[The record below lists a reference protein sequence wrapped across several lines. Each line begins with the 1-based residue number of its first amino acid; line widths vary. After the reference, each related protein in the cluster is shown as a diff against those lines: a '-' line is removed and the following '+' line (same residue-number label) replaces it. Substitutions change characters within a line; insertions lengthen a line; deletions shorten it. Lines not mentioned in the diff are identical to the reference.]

1 MPIVPTMFFRSPCC
15 STPLPPIHTR
25 KRPKTNPVV
34 AWENALAKEIALGR
48 NHRKIDLLKT
58 RIGRSK
64 GNGGS
69 DYDLTKVF
77 GGGTTKQI
85 NKSFIPTRKIDE
97 RLVQIS
103 EKKIRDTYIALA
115 KWMIGVNDPEINGF
129 PSEKGLLHK
138 KQYFKTVNTE
148 RRKSGKNALSMDEFM
163 TESRR
168 EAKSI
173 SEARLAN
180 LRKDKLASQAARDR
194 LTARHLPSSNHTTN
208 STNDF
213 ASGKPTIPFIE
224 SGSKRKIRNAY
235 INLAQWMIRINDLA
249 INGRP
254 SQIGITH
261 KVTYLSFVNKERSKL
276 DQRQLTMEEFMSGVR
291 SEIED
296 LVDAGTIKKIQNP
309 RNLAQHF
316 PTHSIGHNSLPG
328 RPIPLLVVSR

>member
-1 MPIVPTMFFRSPCC
+1 M
-15 STPLPPIHTR
+15 
-25 KRPKTNPVV
+25 
-34 AWENALAKEIALGR
+34 AKEIAIGR
-48 NHRKIDLLKT
+48 NQRKIDLLKT
-58 RIGRSK
+58 RIIRFK
-64 GNGGS
+64 GNAGS

-85 NKSFIPTRKIDE
+85 NKAFIPIRKMDE
-97 RLVQIS
+97 RLVEIS
-103 EKKIRDTYIALA
+103 ENKIRDTYIALA

-138 KQYFKTVNTE
+138 KQYFTTINTE

-163 TESRR
+163 TEARR

-173 SEARLAN
+173 LETRRAN

-194 LTARHLPSSNHTTN
+194 LTARHLPTSNHSRN
-208 STNDF
+208 STNVS
-213 ASGKPTIPFIE
+213 ASEKPVVSFIE
-224 SGSKRKIRNAY
+224 SGAKKKIRNAY
-235 INLAQWMIRINDLA
+235 INLAQWMIRINDFA

-261 KVTYLSFVNKERSKL
+261 KVAYLSFVNNERSKL
-276 DQRQLTMEEFMSGVR
+276 GKREFTMEEFMSGVR

-296 LVDAGTIKKIQNP
+296 LLDAGPIKKIQNP
-309 RNLAQHF
+309 RNLAQNF

-328 RPIPLLVVSR
+328 RPIPLLAVSR